1 MIQQAFIDMENMFDL
16 FQQQRQ
22 VIIDI
27 VKKKW
32 KSVLYGLFWSNLVK
46 IVFPLNA
53 RNVSFVKFDP
63 YSQLVRYQI
72 LVVHFPNDTAPVSF
86 ETNLPIRLDLAP

>member
-27 VKKKW
+27 VKKKVKERFLW
-32 KSVLYGLFWSNLVK
+32 VVL
-46 IVFPLNA
+46 I
-53 RNVSFVKFDP
+53 
-63 YSQLVRYQI
+63 
-72 LVVHFPNDTAPVSF
+72 
-86 ETNLPIRLDLAP
+86 

>member
-1 MIQQAFIDMENMFDL
+1 MLLTFSRMIQQAFIDMENMFDL

-27 VKKKW
+27 VKKK
-32 KSVLYGLFWSNLVK
+32 VK
-46 IVFPLNA
+46 LVFPLNA

-63 YSQLVRYQI
+63 
-72 LVVHFPNDTAPVSF
+72 
-86 ETNLPIRLDLAP
+86 

>member
-27 VKKKW
+27 VKKKVKERFVW
-32 KSVLYGLFWSNLVK
+32 VVL
-46 IVFPLNA
+46 I
-53 RNVSFVKFDP
+53 
-63 YSQLVRYQI
+63 
-72 LVVHFPNDTAPVSF
+72 
-86 ETNLPIRLDLAP
+86 

>member
-27 VKKKW
+27 VKKKV

-46 IVFPLNA
+46 IVFHLNA

-63 YSQLVRYQI
+63 
-72 LVVHFPNDTAPVSF
+72 
-86 ETNLPIRLDLAP
+86 